1 MRISGVG
8 CCVVDYIYQDVDF
21 ALPKANRYL
30 TKDGTHGLII
40 SEGNLLE
47 HLTTYF
53 GVSEGKLI
61 QDIVGGIT
69 PHKTLGGVSVV
80 TLISAAQLLFDQG
93 DIEVYYYANI
103 PRNELGKLTIETIR
117 KTPLRTDRLKIV
129 EGDSV
134 VTHALCGNDA
144 QGNPSRTFICAPSVH
159 PSTALELEELDDDF
173 YTSELTVFSAIQWE
187 PLINE
192 RFSQVLRKCKEHNSI
207 TMVSTASDPLMRGR
221 HKWVLGDSDKV
232 YEYIDILMMNKEE
245 ALHYSGKDD
254 LESAVKYF
262 QSIPSIQGVLITD
275 GLNPTYVYGKG
286 ELCRPY
292 HGFIPT
298 VHAIDEDKARGLLP
312 HGDTVG
318 CGDNYC
324 GGVVASIALQLK
336 RGAGQIDLMEAC
348 ILGNLSGGIT
358 STTTGGIFKEQF
370 FGEKQRLVDRY
381 YRDYVK
387 QVRAFQAKEETPA
400 GEWCGHA

>member
-1 MRISGVG
+1 
-8 CCVVDYIYQDVDF
+8 
-21 ALPKANRYL
+21 
-30 TKDGTHGLII
+30 
-40 SEGNLLE
+40 
-47 HLTTYF
+47 
-53 GVSEGKLI
+53 
-61 QDIVGGIT
+61 
-69 PHKTLGGVSVV
+69 
-80 TLISAAQLLFDQG
+80 
-93 DIEVYYYANI
+93 
-103 PRNELGKLTIETIR
+103 
-117 KTPLRTDRLKIV
+117 
-129 EGDSV
+129 
-134 VTHALCGNDA
+134 
-144 QGNPSRTFICAPSVH
+144 
-159 PSTALELEELDDDF
+159 
-173 YTSELTVFSAIQWE
+173 
-187 PLINE
+187 
-192 RFSQVLRKCKEHNSI
+192 
-207 TMVSTASDPLMRGR
+207 
-221 HKWVLGDSDKV
+221 
-232 YEYIDILMMNKEE
+232 
-245 ALHYSGKDD
+245 
-254 LESAVKYF
+254 
-262 QSIPSIQGVLITD
+262 VLITD

-336 RGAGQIDLMEAC
+336 RGAGQIDLVEAC